1 MLGSV
6 VEENGEAVWADREKE
21 KRGELGPGRE
31 REEIGARCAAIGVR
45 PLVADSGAKRA
56 GGGVASAAAARVCWQ
71 GSWLPCGAEVLRA
84 RGELLGEV
92 GRRRVRREAGCWAT
106 QASMIE
112 AEGRARMQEGRR
124 GVDARWGRLGS

>member
-1 MLGSV
+1 MGA
-6 VEENGEAVWADREKE
+6 AVLRLA
-21 KRGELGPGRE
+21 GLPCVGPV

-45 PLVADSGAKRA
+45 PLVTDSGAKRT

-71 GSWLPCGAEVLRA
+71 GLWLSCRAEVLRA

-92 GRRRVRREAGCWAT
+92 DRRRVRREAGYWAT

-124 GVDARWGRLGS
+124 AVDARWGRLGS